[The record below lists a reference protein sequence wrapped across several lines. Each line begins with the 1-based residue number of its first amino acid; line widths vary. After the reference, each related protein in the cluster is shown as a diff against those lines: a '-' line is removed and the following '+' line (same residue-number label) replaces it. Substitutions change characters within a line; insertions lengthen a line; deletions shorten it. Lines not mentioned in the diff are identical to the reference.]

1 MITAQRK
8 AELAIADYERDIE
21 KIRAKKQEAWKYI
34 EGLVKLEKILKR
46 AIKDAEEAAL

>member
-1 MITAQRK
+1 MTTAQK
-8 AELAIADYERDIE
+8 QAQAVIADYERDIE

-46 AIKDAEEAAL
+46 AIKDTEEAAL